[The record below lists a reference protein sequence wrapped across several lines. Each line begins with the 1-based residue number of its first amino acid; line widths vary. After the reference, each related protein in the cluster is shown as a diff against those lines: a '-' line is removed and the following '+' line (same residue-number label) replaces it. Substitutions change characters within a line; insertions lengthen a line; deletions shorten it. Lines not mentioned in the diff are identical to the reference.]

1 MSERRITQRYPL
13 HLRVYF
19 PEYNLWGYTRDISR
33 DGCCIFLSKSLVE
46 GIVTDF
52 LLELPIIGAIPLQCY
67 IQHQQNGAGDMGV
80 QFVHVRFSQEQA
92 AYYELYRGFFAL
104 IPAMEQIRHYYLD
117 LVEKG
122 KIKYHEIPKEPA

>member
-1 MSERRITQRYPL
+1 MSERRTTKRYPI

-19 PEYNLWGYTRDISR
+19 PEYNLWGHTRDISR
-33 DGCCIFLSKSLVE
+33 DGCCILSSKPLAE

-67 IQHQQNGAGDMGV
+67 IQHQQEGAGDLGV

-92 AYYELYRGFFAL
+92 AYYELYRSFFAL

-122 KIKYHEIPKEPA
+122 KINYHELPKEPS